1 MIFLIKYF
9 MGKEE
14 RDDNYLGEENL
25 VNIEEFLS
33 FDVTDE
39 KKIYLNKK
47 FSSSECYR
55 WKVLEVRDVSAADE
69 ERSLV
74 VFLQSEHNI
83 YEEFLTQTLKRNKKS
98 NHGGINKLLFKGKL
112 VEVEFGHYHSVFKL
126 NNDIRSNKRYTS
138 TLQHGEMHKRRLAIV
153 VKVQGSMVQVVPIT
167 SRPAS
172 ASDKSAF
179 ILEPSTLE
187 KTVYHKENHD
197 SWVICSMIQTVS
209 ASRILPIEIKGK
221 YRGKR
226 DRPRN
231 TLYILRISK
240 KDSINLDRALL
251 HSVNLGEYEKAK
263 LENIKLNAEL
273 KEKISENESLISR
286 LQDAE
291 KYKDFCKRENMEPD
305 DYSN

>member
-1 MIFLIKYF
+1 MNFLIKYF
-9 MGKEE
+9 VGNEE
-14 RDDNYLGEENL
+14 KDDKYLGEENL

-47 FSSSECYR
+47 FSASECYR
-55 WKVLEVRDVSAADE
+55 WKVLEVRDVSAVDQ

-74 VFLQSEHNI
+74 VFLQSEHNDN
-83 YEEFLTQTLKRNKKS
+83 EEFLTQTLKRNKKS

-167 SRPAS
+167 SSPAS

-187 KTVYHKENHD
+187 KTVYYKENHD

-209 ASRILPIEIKGK
+209 ASRILPLEIKRK
-221 YRGKR
+221 YREKR

-251 HSVNLGEYEKAK
+251 HSVNLGEYEQAK
-263 LENIKLNAEL
+263 LENIKLKAEL
-273 KEKISENESLISR
+273 DEKISENESLIFR

-291 KYKDFCKRENMEPD
+291 KYKEFCKRESMEPD